1 MNGAALARAARGWH
15 TDARDKAL
23 GADLKNEDI
32 LYMLCELAILQL
44 LGARVRYHKT
54 STFTSFRPVRSRL
67 HGHIWKTI
75 RITEQP
81 SSILESIYPE

>member
-1 MNGAALARAARGWH
+1 MKGAALARATRGWH
-15 TDARDKAL
+15 ADARDKAL

-32 LYMLCELAILQL
+32 VYMLCELAILQL

-67 HGHIWKTI
+67 QGHIWETI
-75 RITEQP
+75 CITK
-81 SSILESIYPE
+81 